1 MVELKVPDKLSVAT
15 YLVQY
20 YNYFKDKAPATKRV
34 ETIGPGGP
42 EIPRPTRTPT
52 EPPPPAKKTKV
63 ETVGPTVTPTAAS
76 FTSTPV
82 SKPLHKEPTPPSSS
96 SPSGTQNLPQRPTPP
111 SLSSKS
117 TSVPALQ
124 FQPKTGATKY
134 PPPPSSA
141 THNTSTPKTGAAK
154 YPPPPSSSATPNTST
169 PKTSAA
175 TPVKYPPPPPSS
187 SATPNT
193 STPKTGAATPVKY
206 PPPPSSSSATPNTS
220 TPNAHPLTKPSTN
233 AHAGAVSN
241 ISAFVSAL
249 QSKDASKPPVTTQS
263 THLEKTT
270 LPSAKPPP
278 KSTPIATNMSS
289 KAGQTN
295 STVVT
300 VPATAGAAPTTAG
313 PSRSDSKMDTTPSP
327 PKSQTPLQPKVDTKQ
342 TTDLTSK
349 PNLVVGTEAVKGR
362 RSKFTTPDT
371 SKNAEHAN
379 EKSEPTVGVH
389 KASPSSSPAHKVTVS
404 ACVGWESWT
413 NFPGN
418 S

>member
-20 YNYFKDKAPATKRV
+20 YNYFKDKAPATKHV
-34 ETIGPGGP
+34 ETIGSGGP

-76 FTSTPV
+76 FISTPV

-96 SPSGTQNLPQRPTPP
+96 SSQTQNQPQRPTPP
-111 SLSSKS
+111 SLGSKS
-117 TSVPALQ
+117 TSTPGLQ
-124 FQPKTGATKY
+124 FQ
-134 PPPPSSA
+134 
-141 THNTSTPKTGAAK
+141 PKTGAAK
-154 YPPPPSSSATPNTST
+154 YPPPPSSATPNTST
-169 PKTSAA
+169 SKTGAPM
-175 TPVKYPPPPPSS
+175 PVKYPPPPS

-193 STPKTGAATPVKY
+193 STPKTGAPTPIKY
-206 PPPPSSSSATPNTS
+206 PPPPSSATPNTS

-233 AHAGAVSN
+233 THAGAVSN

-249 QSKDASKPPVTTQS
+249 QSKDASKPPVTTHS
-263 THLEKTT
+263 TNLEKTA

-278 KSTPIATNMSS
+278 KLTPTATYTSS
-289 KAGQTN
+289 KTGQTN

-300 VPATAGAAPTTAG
+300 GATLATAG
-313 PSRSDSKMDTTPSP
+313 PSRSDSKMDTSPSP
-327 PKSQTPLQPKVDTKQ
+327 PKSQTPVKPKVDAKQ
-342 TTDLTSK
+342 TTDSTSK

-379 EKSEPTVGVH
+379 EKSEPVVGVH
-389 KASPSSSPAHKVTVS
+389 KPSPSSSPAHKAAITVS
-404 ACVGWESWT
+404 ACVG
-413 NFPGN
+413 
-418 S
+418 